1 MSGGPI
7 RVVVVDD
14 SRLMQGIITAA
25 LEAEGD
31 IKVAAKAGNVAEGR
45 RMIKET
51 DPDAVTLDVEMP
63 GMNGLEFLE
72 KIMTLRPTPVVMVS
86 SLTAEGT
93 EITLAALQIGAVDVV
108 RKPSGPDPMGPFGR
122 ELREKVRTAAR
133 AQ

>member
-63 GMNGLEFLE
+63 GMNGLEFLDAMKE
-72 KIMTLRPTPVVMVS
+72 RGLRSTV
-86 SLTAEGT
+86 
-93 EITLAALQIGAVDVV
+93 ITMSAFGRIDLAAHE
-108 RKPSGPDPMGPFGR
+108 RFH
-122 ELREKVRTAAR
+122 EN
-133 AQ
+133 